1 MTTTE
6 YKEQLIQ
13 KYNETV
19 VALQQ
24 IQGAIAACDELIK
37 AQETTEEETTE
48 EETTND

>member
-19 VALQQ
+19 VTLQQ

-37 AQETTEEETTE
+37 SQEEPTEEEPT
-48 EETTND
+48 DD